1 MPADDNA
8 TPKALLRHPRAPRA
22 TNAGEGHAALQV
34 SPAMPSSTIG
44 PLPAAAV
51 DAPALD
57 AAASH
62 TSRRRA
68 PPAPDLPDGPNPL
81 APQPTATM
89 PRQPGLPLPHRGATM
104 AEIEARVLSHLSHS
118 PTEENALIRDIGMP
132 LSVLT
137 PVLLRLELAGRL
149 ARLAGGRLALL

>member
-1 MPADDNA
+1 
-8 TPKALLRHPRAPRA
+8 
-22 TNAGEGHAALQV
+22 
-34 SPAMPSSTIG
+34 
-44 PLPAAAV
+44 
-51 DAPALD
+51 
-57 AAASH
+57 
-62 TSRRRA
+62 
-68 PPAPDLPDGPNPL
+68 
-81 APQPTATM
+81 
-89 PRQPGLPLPHRGATM
+89 M